1 MRTVYSSG
9 TGKLAHPPTPDDGM
23 SQEKEGSN
31 GEDLSMFIYVTVKFF
46 VVTRIAPTV
55 QNGHTLY
62 QVFDSILSGIIVVGA
77 IRQCAA

>member
-46 VVTRIAPTV
+46 VVTRIAPNCSEWTHFV
-55 QNGHTLY
+55 PG
-62 QVFDSILSGIIVVGA
+62 F
-77 IRQCAA
+77 R